1 MNRALLIIGVPA
13 VAVATFYAAA
23 LWGWLPAVITAVFLS
38 LLLGTIGI
46 VDRRRRDGR
55 HASTADRS

>member
-23 LWGWLPAVITAVFLS
+23 LWGRWAATVMAVLLS
-38 LLLGTIGI
+38 LLLGFVAL
-46 VDRRRRDGR
+46 VDHRRREGR
-55 HASTADRS
+55 HANPANRG